1 MATYMRKADR
11 EKHVIETALAH
22 RQVGTK
28 TFTVYKIAKWLGMS
42 PSTHLRTL
50 LMGLVEKGKL
60 EVTSKIHRHNVEKAV
75 FKLTDETLQSLAML

>member
-1 MATYMRKADR
+1 MAKYMRKADR
-11 EKHVIETALAH
+11 EAHLIETALAH

-42 PSTHLRTL
+42 PSTHLRSL
-50 LMGLVEKGKL
+50 LMGLVEKGEL

-75 FKLTDETLQSLAML
+75 FKLTDETLQSLAIL